1 MIVKGH
7 PVVLVKIGGCCFSD
21 KKVPRS
27 FHSNIMRHLLEQL
40 GKIPVHPVIVHG
52 GGSFGHP
59 IAKEYRIQD
68 GFNKEVDDQR
78 AGFSFTHD
86 AMVDVNQKIMRLL
99 LDAGIP
105 AYPLQSSAL
114 FMLESG
120 KIDSSFLEPVVA
132 LIERGFVPVLH
143 GDTAIDLTRGIGI
156 LSGDTIIVELAE
168 KLPFEQRHLIYL
180 LDVDG
185 LFDKNPNIHHDAELI
200 RSIHIKNGEI
210 TFHDSSG
217 EKQLNFSD
225 NAVSGTIDV
234 TGGIEFKLR
243 ELSRLTHENMEAFLV
258 NGCKKNTLIDLHAG
272 RLKDYTIVHI
282 NTGG

>member
-1 MIVKGH
+1 MIVRVH

-27 FHSNIMRHLLEQL
+27 FHSQIILHLLEQL
-40 GKIPVHPVIVHG
+40 AKIPVHPVIVHG

-59 IAKEYRIQD
+59 IAKEYRIRD
-68 GFNKEVDDQR
+68 GFNKEVNDQR
-78 AGFSFTHD
+78 VGFSFTHD
-86 AMVDVNQKIMRLL
+86 AMVDVNQKITKLF

-120 KIDSSFLEPVVA
+120 TIASSFLEPVVA
-132 LIERGFVPVLH
+132 LIERGFVPVLY

-168 KLPFEQRHLIYL
+168 KLPFDQRHMIYL

-185 LFDKNPNIHHDAELI
+185 LFDKNPKINADAQLIH
-200 RSIHIKNGEI
+200 SIHINNGEI
-210 TFHDSSG
+210 TLHDSRG
-217 EKQLNFSD
+217 DHQLTFSD
-225 NAVSGTIDV
+225 NAVDGTIDV

-243 ELSRLTHENMEAFLV
+243 ELSRLNRENMEAFLV

-272 RLKDYTIVHI
+272 RLKEYTTIHI
-282 NTGG
+282 NTVG